1 MSTRHEALR
10 DGRRACTQTHV
21 HSAQHSAAQASTL
34 LKVTF
39 QPAVKQ
45 AGGCLLRATRVPAG
59 QQVLGDQRQVDHG
72 G

>member
-1 MSTRHEALR
+1 MKEAYTVQSYEYEY
-10 DGRRACTQTHV
+10 AC
-21 HSAQHSAAQASTL
+21 
-34 LKVTF
+34 VTF

-45 AGGCLLRATRVPAG
+45 AGGRLLRATRVPAG